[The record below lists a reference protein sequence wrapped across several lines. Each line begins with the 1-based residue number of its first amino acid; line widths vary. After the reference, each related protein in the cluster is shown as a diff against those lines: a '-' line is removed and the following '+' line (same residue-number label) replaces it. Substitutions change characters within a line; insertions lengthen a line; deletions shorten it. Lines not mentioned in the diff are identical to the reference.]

1 MTFAAAHEPPF
12 ALDGTVTAAKLREL
26 LAVQTELTWLD
37 YKEECD
43 ISDARGRVEIAKD
56 VGAMMIQGGYLVIG
70 ADNSGTPI
78 GLPVHHAKLFDQ
90 ATLSHKLASYLPQNS
105 KFVLPCTIWRA
116 VTERPRSL
124 RSYGYPR
131 TRMAGAYLP
140 AMASTWKAAGLTLIL
155 FRQGDVYARHGSR
168 SERWDQTD
176 VGHARRLLIARQK
189 DNWRAEMAD
198 ERQRVAQAVSAQTA
212 AVTGPAATF
221 NWQADAAAF
230 EAAAVELMRRD
241 DDVPVRRM
249 LRSAQA
255 DALGFLDLN
264 NAADQVTILDRVT
277 TVAALGLELARRPFF
292 DMAVALML
300 ELYES
305 SLTGR
310 ASQHAGLRSLQQF
323 WLRIAE
329 RLYALGA
336 LAVRESD
343 WWAVRAIA
351 TASVPS
357 LEMQSRNRT
366 WHRHALTQAS
376 RTGLL
381 EEPVPAGGMRPI
393 SLLLFARAVAVTN
406 PALRPDLPGELE
418 SESSRQDRLLV
429 RQPHFAS

>member
-90 ATLSHKLASYLPQNS
+90 ATLSHKLASYLPQNFEVRS
-105 KFVLPCTIWRA
+105 A
-116 VTERPRSL
+116 VHDLEGSD
-124 RSYGYPR
+124 G
-131 TRMAGAYLP
+131 
-140 AMASTWKAAGLTLIL
+140 ASTLVAIIWISPHPDGWCIFARDGEYMEGGRTKVV